1 MPYAP
6 ILVSALL
13 SGLTMP
19 VIIFFAQKRG
29 LYDDNNARKVHKG
42 KIPRLGGV
50 GIFWTFA
57 IVMILLP
64 LVLDEELFRAM
75 RDRMLKLV
83 PLFAGALIMHLTGLV
98 DDLTGGK
105 VRAIP
110 KLICQCAAA
119 LVVVLGGYYFKSFGF
134 HADILS
140 GSLTWFSVILT
151 VGWIVGISNALNLI
165 DGMDGLASGI
175 SFIVILAY
183 GAFYQLGGDK
193 INSFICLALAG
204 AIVGFLFVNFPAP
217 SAKLFM
223 GDSGSLFIGYSLAV
237 IPFLG
242 QTTGNEPRL
251 QIGLLPAIVL
261 LAVPMIDTLC
271 AIWRRLRAHVSIT
284 TADRL
289 HIHHKF
295 LDHGY
300 SPIQIL
306 FLVYLLTILQAGTF
320 LVVRFL
326 PDTHAYLVE
335 VLCLFILGIFFRY
348 GFSLKPQMKPK
359 GLMADEK
366 NSE

>member
-6 ILVSALL
+6 ILVSSLL
-13 SGLTMP
+13 SGFTMP
-19 VIIFFAQKRG
+19 LIIFFAQKRG
-29 LYDDNNARKVHKG
+29 LYDDNSARKIHKG

-50 GIFWTFA
+50 GIFWAFA
-57 IVMILLP
+57 LVMVFLP
-64 LVLDEELFRAM
+64 FLIDAELSRTM
-75 RDRMLKLV
+75 RERLPMLV
-83 PLFAGALIMHLTGLV
+83 PIIAGALIMHLTGLV
-98 DDLTGGK
+98 DDLSGGR

-110 KLICQCAAA
+110 KLICQCVAA
-119 LVVVLGGYYFKSFGF
+119 LVVVVSGYWFKGLGF
-134 HADILS
+134 HADIFS
-140 GSLTWFSVILT
+140 GPLTWLSIIISI
-151 VGWIVGISNALNLI
+151 GWIVGISNALNLI
-165 DGMDGLASGI
+165 DGMDGLAPGI
-175 SFIVILAY
+175 SFIVVLVY
-183 GAFYQLGGDK
+183 GAFYQLIGDRG
-193 INSFICLALAG
+193 NSFICLALAG

-223 GDSGSLFIGYSLAV
+223 GDSGSLFIGYALAV

-242 QTTGNEPRL
+242 QTTGSEPRL

-306 FLVYLLTILQAGTF
+306 FIIYLLTIFQGATF
-320 LVVRFL
+320 LIVRVL
-326 PDTHAYLVE
+326 PDTHAFMAE
-335 VLCLFILGIFFRY
+335 ILCLSVIGIFFRY
-348 GFSLKPQMKPK
+348 GFSLKPQTKSNET
-359 GLMADEK
+359 AINRE